1 MRAADLQTVLS
12 NTAMVQQIH
21 QQAEH
26 RADNVQQQ
34 FVLES
39 HIVLNQKQQA
49 VRRPE
54 EGRAAEIHRDRNA
67 KHRKEKRKHDPNPG
81 GEKRE
86 DEQDFR
92 DPACGH
98 ILDLRA

>member
-26 RADNVQQQ
+26 RADNVQHQ

-39 HIVLNQKQQA
+39 HVVRNQKQQA
-49 VRRPE
+49 VVKPE
-54 EGRAAEIHRDRNA
+54 EGQAAEIHRERDRKNRNKKDGA
-67 KHRKEKRKHDPNPG
+67 SSSPEEETPQEELDLSDPN
-81 GEKRE
+81 
-86 DEQDFR
+86 
-92 DPACGH
+92 CGH
-98 ILDLRA
+98 ILDLQA